1 MAPACVDILQDLTSE
16 ISSEVEEQEQQEAAP
31 PWVALDPEKQPDEVV
46 IMYAVMAA
54 QSFAQVFVEGGK
66 WLVELKS
73 RFGVRQGTRGKQLKV
88 EGNLIYWDQ
97 FCGEY
102 LHVTADYFKQLVA
115 QEKKPATK
123 KPDEDKP
130 LYTKGYCAGQEK
142 LKTELLAKGVDIEEV
157 VPAPENPKPF
167 MRPSG
172 TPTAEDLWSLSE
184 LDQYAANWADYCE
197 AASALLT
204 KHARSIGLFKKFEVI
219 EPKDEES
226 VVEVDIAL

>member
-1 MAPACVDILQDLTSE
+1 MAQACVDTLQEPASHE
-16 ISSEVEEQEQQEAAP
+16 MCEVEAQQEEQSAFER
-31 PWVALDPEKQPDEVV
+31 LKPEEQIDEVV
-46 IMYAVMAA
+46 IMYAVMVAK
-54 QSFAQVFVEGGK
+54 SFSEIWRQGGK
-66 WLVELKS
+66 WLVELKA
-73 RFGVRQGTRGKQLKV
+73 RFGVRQGTRGRQLKI
-88 EGNLIYWDQ
+88 EGNLIYWDE
-97 FCGEY
+97 FCENS
-102 LHVTADYFKQLVA
+102 LHTSAENFKNIVA
-115 QEKKPATK
+115 REKNPPVK

-130 LYTKGYCAGQEK
+130 LYKKGYFAGQEK

-197 AASALLT
+197 AASELLT
-204 KHARSIGLFKKFEVI
+204 NHARSIGLFKKFEVT